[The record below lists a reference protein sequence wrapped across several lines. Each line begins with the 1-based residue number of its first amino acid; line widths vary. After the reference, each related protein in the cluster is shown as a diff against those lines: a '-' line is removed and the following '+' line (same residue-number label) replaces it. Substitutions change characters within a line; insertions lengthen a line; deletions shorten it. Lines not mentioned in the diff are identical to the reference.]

1 MPGLDIAAGL
11 KRIDDNKWLYRQLLI
26 DFARKYSVVTEE
38 IAEHIKEDDLAEA
51 ERIAHTLKGSA
62 GNLGFRYLA
71 KAATDFEKATKTSE
85 GDFPTLAAALD
96 NAITLSLAWIEE
108 WRKRH

>member
-1 MPGLDIAAGL
+1 MAG
-11 KRIDDNKWLYRQLLI
+11 
-26 DFARKYSVVTEE
+26 
-38 IAEHIKEDDLAEA
+38 
-51 ERIAHTLKGSA
+51 RIAHTLKGSA